1 MKLHYFRHS
10 VPLIILILYIYNYYS
25 DVFNYSDKKECYT
38 YLPFKCSK
46 IFTGITL
53 TLVML
58 EILYLFYINKQKIL
72 HESLP
77 KIWPFIL
84 LLILLFI
91 IRLISESSPGIPNN
105 GKYYAM
111 PNKILKRDKR
121 IVLITVIIIIL
132 LLSFLF
138 EGFMTLDGNYTKIGI
153 QTHLFGGFHGDNI
166 MYYIFAVLKIV
177 SVLLLLLYRRAYI
190 NFNACQYELPVNWS
204 N

>member
-1 MKLHYFRHS
+1 MKLHYLRHS
-10 VPLIILILYIYNYYS
+10 IPLIILVLYIYNYYS
-25 DVFNYSDKKECYT
+25 DIFNYSEKEECYT
-38 YLPFKCSK
+38 YLPFKCST

-53 TLVML
+53 TLVFL
-58 EILYLFYINKQKIL
+58 EIMYLFYINKQKIL

-77 KIWPFIL
+77 ELWPFIL
-84 LLILLFI
+84 LLIVVFI

-111 PNKILKRDKR
+111 PNKILKREQR
-121 IVLITVIIIIL
+121 VTLITVLIIIV
-132 LLSFLF
+132 LLSFIF

-153 QTHLFGGFHGDNI
+153 QTHLFGGMNGSNL
-166 MYYIFAVLKIV
+166 MYYIFAWLKLVAVI
-177 SVLLLLLYRRAYI
+177 LLLLYRRSYI